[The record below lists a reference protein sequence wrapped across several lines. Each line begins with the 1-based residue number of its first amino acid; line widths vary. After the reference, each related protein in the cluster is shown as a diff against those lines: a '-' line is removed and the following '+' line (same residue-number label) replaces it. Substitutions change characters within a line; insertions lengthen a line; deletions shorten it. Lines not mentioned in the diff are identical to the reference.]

1 MCLRTLK
8 LTSDNEKK
16 RLLDEQCRKLLDQ
29 AERIKSSKE
38 WPSENLGLWKAG
50 TRIVNETPK
59 KEVKQPLSTRK
70 LSTREQIILLQG
82 SKLNGC
88 VFPPWKETPAADE
101 FALTGAGV
109 FTDPTEFRFGR
120 EQLEVFDGWRRP
132 SEVLSVDGLKAENH
146 SDAIQP
152 TMIPD
157 KKIDLVQDLTSDCSV
172 VASLCAGTARA
183 ESGHTKVRSIRPR
196 ATRISNRGK
205 QIISSIMYPYDFCTM
220 RPAMS
225 HNGKYIIKL
234 HFNGCHRKVVVDD
247 RLPASRTARSLHVL
261 DRNNPGL
268 LWPALMEKA
277 YLKVR
282 GGYDFPG
289 SNSGTDLWVLTGW
302 IPEQLFLQRCDFGDS
317 DSSLLVS
324 NRQLSN
330 GVYPSDDIIPNLFWR
345 RIFNAHNYG
354 DVLMTIGTGRL
365 TRREEQGL
373 GLASEH
379 DYAIIDLKEVDDR
392 RLFLI
397 KNPWSE
403 RSSWKGRD
411 AFETELHAGPDTAA
425 LAFQSESLPP
435 GTFWME
441 LDEVLRNFET
451 VYLNWN
457 PGLFAYREDVHFSW
471 DLTANRG
478 PSSSFC
484 RNPQYVVRC
493 SEGGTVWLLLSKHF
507 RDSLLINGNKAG
519 VEASIGF
526 LSLYAFDKNGQRA
539 ILSDGSLVRSPYVD
553 APNTLLRLELPARS
567 VYTIV
572 ISEQDLPPSTYNFTL
587 SIFSLKKLDIALA
600 DDTYKYKTVQSGAWS
615 FSTAGG
621 NASSPTYHT
630 NPQFS
635 LRLTGPSNL
644 AILLEAEDDDI
655 PVHVKL
661 LWASGKRALQVT
673 TRDIIGDSGD
683 YRRGSAL
690 AEIPNVEAGTYT
702 LICSTFEQGKR
713 SKFSLDVR
721 SIEEC
726 TIKAIPLAE
735 AGRLQIQVPT
745 ASFSEGLDRLL
756 APLQVSRIT
765 RLRLRARNRDADT
778 SRRSPLRMS
787 LEYGQGPHKHI
798 LSVTGNGEFMDA
810 PAGLRTEDV
819 DIIPHMCTDHG
830 VWLVIERAGRSY
842 NALGEEVQIEILADH
857 AVGLGHWGKEMDEP
871 VEKRAGW
878 SASPM

>member
-1 MCLRTLK
+1 
-8 LTSDNEKK
+8 
-16 RLLDEQCRKLLDQ
+16 
-29 AERIKSSKE
+29 
-38 WPSENLGLWKAG
+38 
-50 TRIVNETPK
+50 
-59 KEVKQPLSTRK
+59 
-70 LSTREQIILLQG
+70 
-82 SKLNGC
+82 
-88 VFPPWKETPAADE
+88 
-101 FALTGAGV
+101 
-109 FTDPTEFRFGR
+109 
-120 EQLEVFDGWRRP
+120 
-132 SEVLSVDGLKAENH
+132 
-146 SDAIQP
+146 
-152 TMIPD
+152 
-157 KKIDLVQDLTSDCSV
+157 
-172 VASLCAGTARA
+172 
-183 ESGHTKVRSIRPR
+183 
-196 ATRISNRGK
+196 
-205 QIISSIMYPYDFCTM
+205 MYPYDFSAM
-220 RPAMS
+220 VPAMS
-225 HNGKYIIKL
+225 PNGKHVIKL
-234 HFNGCHRKVVVDD
+234 HFNGCHRRVVIDD

-317 DSSLLVS
+317 DIFFVTTK
-324 NRQLSN
+324 RQLSN

-379 DYAIIDLKEVDDR
+379 DYAIIDLKEEDGR
-392 RLFLI
+392 RLLLI

-411 AFETELHAGPDTAA
+411 AFGKEVHAGPDTTA
-425 LAFQSESLPP
+425 LALQSESLPP

-441 LDEVLRNFET
+441 LDEVLQNFET
-451 VYLNWN
+451 IYLNWN

-478 PSSSFC
+478 PNGSFR
-484 RNPQYVVRC
+484 RNPQYVVRS
-493 SEGGTVWLLLSKHF
+493 SEGGTAWLLLSRHF
-507 RDSLLINGNKAG
+507 QDSPLIKENKTG
-519 VEASIGF
+519 TEASIGF
-526 LSLYAFDKNGQRA
+526 LSLYAFDKDGQRA

-572 ISEQDLPPSTYNFTL
+572 ISEQNLPPSTYNFTL
-587 SIFSLKKLDIALA
+587 SVFSLKKLDIALA
-600 DDTYKYKTVQSGAWS
+600 DDKHKHNFVQSGAWTY
-615 FSTAGG
+615 STAGG
-621 NASSPTYHT
+621 NASSSTYHT

-635 LRLTGPSNL
+635 LRLAGQSNL
-644 AILLEAEDDDI
+644 AILLEAEDDDV

-673 TRDIIGDSGD
+673 TRDIVGDSGD

-690 AEIPNVEAGTYT
+690 AEISHVQAGTYT
-702 LICSTFEQGKR
+702 LICSTFEHGKR
-713 SKFSLDVR
+713 SRFSLNVR
-721 SIEEC
+721 SMEEC
-726 TIKAIPLAE
+726 TLKAIPLTE

-745 ASFSEGLDRLL
+745 ASFSGGLDRLL

-765 RLRLRARNRDADT
+765 RLCLHARNKDAHAVT
-778 SRRSPLRMS
+778 RSPLRMS
-787 LEYGQGPHKHI
+787 LEYGQGPHKHVLAI
-798 LSVTGNGEFMDA
+798 TGNGEFMDA

-819 DIIPHMCTDHG
+819 DILPHMCTDHG
-830 VWLVIERAGRSY
+830 VWLVIERLGRSY
-842 NALGEEVQIEILADH
+842 NSMSEEVQIEILSDH
-857 AVGLGHWGKEMDEP
+857 TVGIGPWGTESDEP

-878 SASPM
+878 PASST